1 MRRHPGLGRGLHPS
15 VTRSAAIY
23 GCGGHRLTAEEK
35 AFFADAR
42 PWGFILFRRNVD
54 SPDQLRALT
63 AEMRDCIGDA
73 GAPVLIDQEGG
84 RVQRMGPPHWPK
96 YPPADAY
103 LKATNDPLA
112 ARELVRLGAR
122 LMAHDLKAVGIN
134 VDCAPVLDVPVP
146 GAHDIIGD
154 RAYARDPATVAA
166 LGRAAAE
173 GLLAGGVLPVI
184 KHMPGHGRA
193 FADSHHDLPV
203 VHADLKTLDG
213 WDFAPFRALSD
224 MPLAMT
230 AHVVF
235 DAIDPKRP
243 ATTSRK
249 AVKLMREG
257 LGFGGLIMTDDLS
270 MKALSGS
277 LRERA
282 EASLKAGCDV
292 VLHCNGE
299 LEEMRQVAEGVGRLK
314 GRALKRAEAALARVV
329 REPEP
334 LDVFAARDRFD
345 AMMSGRLEAARGP
358 DVGEAQAPASS
369 SAKRDRPPG

>member
-1 MRRHPGLGRGLHPS
+1 
-15 VTRSAAIY
+15 VTSAAIY
-23 GCGGHRLTAEEK
+23 GCGGHRLTEAER

-42 PWGFILFRRNVD
+42 PWGFILFRRNID
-54 SPDQLRALT
+54 SPDQARALT
-63 AEMRDCIGDA
+63 DELRDSIGEA
-73 GAPVLIDQEGG
+73 GAPILIDQEGG

-96 YPPADAY
+96 YPPGDAF
-103 LKATNDPLA
+103 LKATGDPLA

-122 LMAHDLKAVGIN
+122 LMAHDLKAVGVN
-134 VDCAPVLDVPVP
+134 VDCAPVLDVPAP
-146 GAHDIIGD
+146 GAHAVIGD
-154 RAYARDPATVAA
+154 RAYARDPATVAR

-193 FADSHHDLPV
+193 FADSHHDLPA
-203 VHADLKTLDG
+203 VHADFATLDG

-235 DAIDPKRP
+235 DAIDAKRP

-249 AVKLMREG
+249 AIRLMRDH

-277 LRERA
+277 PRERA
-282 EASLKAGCDV
+282 RAALEAGCDV
-292 VLHCNGE
+292 VLHCNGD
-299 LEEMRQVAEGVGRLK
+299 LGEMRSVADGVGRLK
-314 GRALKRAEAALARVV
+314 GKAASRAEAALARIV

-334 LDVFAARDRFD
+334 LDPFEARSRFD
-345 AMMSGRLEAARGP
+345 ALMAGRLEAAKGP
-358 DVGEAQAPASS
+358 DVGEAQAPAPGT
-369 SAKRDRPPG
+369 KRGRRKPE

>member
-1 MRRHPGLGRGLHPS
+1 M
-15 VTRSAAIY
+15 TSAAIY
-23 GCGGHRLTAEEK
+23 GCSGHRLTEAER
-35 AFFADAR
+35 AFFAEAR
-42 PWGFILFRRNVD
+42 PWGFILFRRNID
-54 SPDQLRALT
+54 SPDQVRALT
-63 AEMRDCIGDA
+63 AELRDSIGDTE
-73 GAPVLIDQEGG
+73 APILIDQEGG

-96 YPPADAY
+96 YPPGEAY

-122 LMAHDLKAVGIN
+122 LMAHDLKAVGIT
-134 VDCAPVLDVPVP
+134 VDCLPVLDVPVP

-154 RAYARDPATVAA
+154 RAYAHDPATVTQ

-173 GLLAGGVLPVI
+173 GMMAGGVLPVI

-203 VHADLKTLDG
+203 VHADFATLDA
-213 WDFAPFRALSD
+213 WDFAPFKALSD

-243 ATTSRK
+243 ATTSKK
-249 AVKLMREG
+249 AVKLMREY

-277 LRERA
+277 LRDRA
-282 EASLKAGCDV
+282 EVSLKAGCDV
-292 VLHCNGE
+292 VLHCNGD
-299 LEEMRQVAEGVGRLK
+299 LDEMRQVAEGTGRLK
-314 GRALKRAEAALARVV
+314 GGAAKRAAAAMARIV
-329 REPEP
+329 RSPEP
-334 LDVFAARDRFD
+334 LDEREARDRFAAMLAGKLD
-345 AMMSGRLEAARGP
+345 AAKGP
-358 DVGEAQAPASS
+358 DVGEAQA
-369 SAKRDRPPG
+369 

>member
-1 MRRHPGLGRGLHPS
+1 M
-15 VTRSAAIY
+15 TSAAIY
-23 GCGGHRLTAEEK
+23 GCSGHRLTAEERS
-35 AFFADAR
+35 FFADAR
-42 PWGFILFRRNVD
+42 PWGFILFRRNID
-54 SPDQLRALT
+54 RPDQVRALT
-63 AEMRDCIGDA
+63 EDLRDSIGDPD
-73 GAPVLIDQEGG
+73 APILIDQEGG

-96 YPPADAY
+96 YPPGEAY
-103 LKATNDPLA
+103 LKATGDPLA
-112 ARELVRLGAR
+112 ARALVRLGAR

-134 VDCAPVLDVPVP
+134 VDCLPVLDVPVP

-154 RAYARDPATVAA
+154 RAYAHEPETVAQ

-193 FADSHHDLPV
+193 FADSHKALPV
-203 VHADLKTLDG
+203 VHADLTTLDG
-213 WDFAPFRALSD
+213 WDFAPFKALSD

-243 ATTSRK
+243 ATTSKK
-249 AVKLMREG
+249 ALRLMREH

-277 LRERA
+277 LRDRA

-292 VLHCNGE
+292 VLHCNGD
-299 LEEMRQVAEGVGRLK
+299 LDEMRQGAEGVGKLK
-314 GRALKRAEAALARVV
+314 GQSAKRAEAAMARLVHTV
-329 REPEP
+329 EP
-334 LDVFAARDRFD
+334 LDHREAHDRFAALL
-345 AMMSGRLEAARGP
+345 AGRLDAAKGP
-358 DVGEAQAPASS
+358 DVGEAQA
-369 SAKRDRPPG
+369 

>member
-1 MRRHPGLGRGLHPS
+1 M
-15 VTRSAAIY
+15 TSAAIY
-23 GCGGHRLTAEEK
+23 GCEGHRLTAAEK
-35 AFFADAR
+35 AFFADVR

-54 SPDQLRALT
+54 NPDQLRALT

-73 GAPVLIDQEGG
+73 AAPVLIDQEGG

-96 YPPADAY
+96 YPPAEAY
-103 LKATNDPLA
+103 LKAANDPLA
-112 ARELVRLGAR
+112 ARELARLGAR

-154 RAYARDPATVAA
+154 RAWARDPTTVAQ

-173 GLLAGGVLPVI
+173 GFLAGGVLPVI

-203 VHADLKTLDG
+203 VHADLATLDG
-213 WDFAPFRALSD
+213 WDFAPFKALSD

-235 DAIDPKRP
+235 DAIDPNQP

-249 AVKLMREG
+249 ALKLMRG
-257 LGFGGLIMTDDLS
+257 TLGFGGLIMTDDLS

-277 LRERA
+277 LCERA

-292 VLHCNGE
+292 VLHCNGD
-299 LEEMRQVAEGVGRLK
+299 LAEMRAVAEGVGRLK
-314 GRALKRAEAALARVV
+314 GRAAKRAGAAMARVV
-329 REPEP
+329 REVEP
-334 LDVFAARDRFD
+334 LDLHAARDRFD
-345 AMMSGRLEAARGP
+345 AMLAGRLVAAQGP
-358 DVGEAQAPASS
+358 DVGEAQA
-369 SAKRDRPPG
+369 